1 MIVMPA
7 VDIRDGACVQLV
19 GGDYAREM
27 IRIDS
32 PVQAALEWQAKGFEW
47 LHVVDLDAATR
58 IGNNSATVEEIL
70 TTVKARVSVGG
81 GVKSTDQAG
90 LLLEKGASR
99 VVIGSRGIAD
109 RKWLGNLAETFPQK
123 IVLAADVR
131 ERMVLTGGWRDQST
145 IRIDDLVTELN
156 GIPLAAVLVTAV
168 HREGQQAGTDLQ
180 LFDDLASALTVPLIA
195 SGGITTMQDLS
206 ALSEKHISAAVI
218 GMALY
223 TGALQADIVA
233 KEYGK

>member
-32 PVQAALEWQAKGFEW
+32 PVQAALDWQARGFEW

-58 IGNNSATVEEIL
+58 TGNNSATVEEIL
-70 TTVKARVSVGG
+70 STVKAKVSVGG
-81 GVKSTDQAG
+81 GVKSLEQTER
-90 LLLEKGASR
+90 LLEMGASR

-109 RKWLGNLAETFPQK
+109 RKWLRDLAETFPQQ

-131 ERMVLTGGWRDQST
+131 DRVVLTAGWRDQST
-145 IRIDDLVTELN
+145 IRMDDLVTELN

-168 HREGQQAGTDLQ
+168 HLEGQQAGTDLQ
-180 LFDDLASALTVPLIA
+180 LFGELVSALTVPLIA

-206 ALSEKHISAAVI
+206 ALSEKNISAAVI

>member
-27 IRIDS
+27 IRIAN
-32 PVQAALEWQAKGFEW
+32 PVRVALDWQARGFEW

-58 IGNNSATVEEIL
+58 TGNNSSVIEEIL
-70 TTVKARVSVGG
+70 STVDAKVSVGG
-81 GVKSTDQAG
+81 GIKSQEQAG
-90 LLLEKGASR
+90 RLLEKGASR
-99 VVIGSRGIAD
+99 VVIGSRGIED
-109 RKWLGNLAETFPQK
+109 RSWLRNLAETFPQK

-131 ERMVLTGGWRDQST
+131 DRMVLTAGWREEST
-145 IRIDDLVTELN
+145 IRIDDLVTQLN
-156 GIPLAAVLVTAV
+156 EIPLAAVLVTAV

-180 LFDDLASALTVPLIA
+180 LFEEVASALTVPLIA
-195 SGGITTMQDLS
+195 SGGITTMQELF
-206 ALSEKHISAAVI
+206 ALSGKNISAAVI

-223 TGALQADIVA
+223 TGALEADIVA

>member
-27 IRIDS
+27 IRIAN
-32 PVQAALEWQAKGFEW
+32 PVQVALGWQAKGFEW

-58 IGNNSATVEEIL
+58 TGNNSAAVEEIL
-70 TTVKARVSVGG
+70 STVNARVSVGG
-81 GVKSTDQAG
+81 GVKSLEQTER
-90 LLLEKGASR
+90 LLEKGASR
-99 VVIGSRGIAD
+99 VVIGSRGIED
-109 RKWLGNLAETFPQK
+109 REWLRDLAETFPRK
-123 IVLAADVR
+123 IVLAADVKNR
-131 ERMVLTGGWRDQST
+131 VVLTAGWRDQSAV
-145 IRIDDLVTELN
+145 RLEDLVAELN
-156 GIPLAAVLVTAV
+156 EIPLAAVLVTAV

-195 SGGITTMQDLS
+195 SGGITTMHDLS
-206 ALSEKHISAAVI
+206 ALSKKNISAAVI